1 MVSEENLAYLDE
13 QGIPYIVAIRRRGT
27 RESDEL
33 ISKGLRGF
41 VEMEELGLRVKEKKK
56 GEIRYILCHNPEVA
70 KGKRGTR
77 EEFFKKAQG
86 EIDKLNRRFRKGQ
99 LSPQGLYHKAMEVL
113 EHYHLERY
121 FCPEVERRGVIL
133 YMDTELL
140 EREHF
145 LEGKFFLKTR
155 LTAEQMSTA
164 EVIRTYKGLS
174 EIERAFRILKDPLK
188 LRPIFHWT
196 DRRVRAH
203 VVICVLAYLLQKV
216 MGIYCERAN
225 LKLSPQRALGI
236 LSQLKAI
243 RSRLG
248 NQSVVL
254 TTTVEDRMRQ
264 ILHAAQIPIPEK
276 VIQSQLLT

>member
-1 MVSEENLAYLDE
+1 
-13 QGIPYIVAIRRRGT
+13 
-27 RESDEL
+27 
-33 ISKGLRGF
+33 
-41 VEMEELGLRVKEKKK
+41 VEK
-56 GEIRYILCHNPEVA
+56 
-70 KGKRGTR
+70 
-77 EEFFKKAQG
+77 
-86 EIDKLNRRFRKGQ
+86 
-99 LSPQGLYHKAMEVL
+99 
-113 EHYHLERY
+113 
-121 FCPEVERRGVIL
+121 RGVIL

-196 DRRVRAH
+196 M
-203 VVICVLAYLLQKV
+203 ICVLAYLLQKV
-216 MGIYCERAN
+216 IRIYCERAN
-225 LKLSPQRALGI
+225 LKLSPQRAVGI
-236 LSQLKAI
+236 LSQLMAI

-254 TTTVEDRMRQ
+254 TTTIEDRMRQ
-264 ILHAAQIPIPEK
+264 ILHAAQIPIPKK